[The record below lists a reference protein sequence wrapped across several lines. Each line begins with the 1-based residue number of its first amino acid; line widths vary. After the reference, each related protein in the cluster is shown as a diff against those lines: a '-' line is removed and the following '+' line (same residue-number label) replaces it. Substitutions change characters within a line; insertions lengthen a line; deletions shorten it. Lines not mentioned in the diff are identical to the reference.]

1 MRSGIWKVRSLCRS
15 GSLTTVARELARY
28 KLDLVG
34 VQDVKWDKE
43 GRVRTGNYSLIL
55 WKRKRK
61 PSVAKR
67 IFVHHRLISTVKRVD
82 FVSDR
87 TSYIVLRGHWCNII
101 VLNVHAKKKKKSD
114 DSKNIF
120 YEGIREDV
128 RSFP

>member
-1 MRSGIWKVRSLCRS
+1 M
-15 GSLTTVARELARY
+15 ARKLARY

-43 GRVRTGNYSLIL
+43 GRVRTGDYSLFL

-61 PSVAKR
+61 PSVANR

-87 TSYIVLRGHWCNII
+87 MSYIVLRGQWCNII
-101 VLNVHAKKKKKSD
+101 VLNVHASTQEKSD

-120 YEGIREDV
+120 YKGITEDV
-128 RSFP
+128 RSFS